1 MQMIEE
7 FKTNLWTWNREVFG
21 NIFKRKR
28 RILARIDG
36 IQKALEVR
44 QSNHLTW
51 LKADLRQELEEVL
64 TQEEII

>member
-28 RILARIDG
+28 RILARIGG

-44 QSNHLTW
+44 QSNHLIW
-51 LKADLRQELEEVL
+51 LEADLRQELKEVL
-64 TQEEII
+64 T